1 MHLPEFCID
10 YRGRTIEFPDGARRH
25 ILRRHP
31 DIHPFLPRICEV
43 LSGPDVV
50 LTRPGANTHIYAK
63 LGICSDDYFVVYVK
77 YNDTERAVTT
87 AYSTAYLPSRL
98 FRIHPR

>member
-1 MHLPEFCID
+1 M
-10 YRGRTIEFPDGARRH
+10 
-25 ILRRHP
+25 
-31 DIHPFLPRICEV
+31 HPFLPRICEV

-77 YNDTERAVTT
+77 YNDTE
-87 AYSTAYLPSRL
+87 
-98 FRIHPR
+98 